1 VGFQT
6 ACPYHLLGGDLD
18 VVQLLELW
26 QRLDHRQPEHKEL
39 RHAADPLAA
48 TTTVYSILY
57 KFYYNARWNC
67 PQVFTPPAG
76 QLSQQRILRQ
86 SYKERQ
92 QHMVFLES
100 LQRRKLKSLAGR
112 QE

>member
-6 ACPYHLLGGDLD
+6 VCPYHLLGGDLD

-48 TTTVYSILY
+48 TTTLY
-57 KFYYNARWNC
+57 IVQIMDCSAMGLATIFE
-67 PQVFTPPAG
+67 PPAG
-76 QLSQQRILRQ
+76 QLSQQRIFRQ

-92 QHMVFLES
+92 QHMVFIES